1 MKISSC
7 RHGWPASRFAG
18 CVRRHPCRPD
28 SSSPCW
34 NDAIGILVELTE
46 THPASYISKKPKATK
61 KSEIFDSRLRTL
73 RGPRVDLLLSRG
85 IGLQLLAGLSRLSAA
100 TSVPR

>member
-1 MKISSC
+1 MD
-7 RHGWPASRFAG
+7 G
-18 CVRRHPCRPD
+18 RHPDSQDASGDIRVDLD
-28 SSSPCW
+28 SSTPCW

-46 THPASYISKKPKATK
+46 THPASYISKKIPKATK

-73 RGPRVDLLLSRG
+73 RGLRADLLLSRG
-85 IGLQLLAGLSRLSAA
+85 IGLQLLAGLARLSAA

>member
-1 MKISSC
+1 MDG
-7 RHGWPASRFAG
+7 RHLDSQDASGDIR
-18 CVRRHPCRPD
+18 VDLD
-28 SSSPCW
+28 SSTPCW

-46 THPASYISKKPKATK
+46 THPASYISKKIPKATK

-73 RGPRVDLLLSRG
+73 RGLRVDLLLSCG
-85 IGLQLLAGLSRLSAA
+85 IGLQPLAGLSRLSVA

>member
-1 MKISSC
+1 MD
-7 RHGWPASRFAG
+7 G
-18 CVRRHPCRPD
+18 RHPDSQDASGDIRVDLD
-28 SSSPCW
+28 SSTPCW

-46 THPASYISKKPKATK
+46 THPASYISKKIPKATK

-73 RGPRVDLLLSRG
+73 RGLRVDLLLSRG
-85 IGLQLLAGLSRLSAA
+85 IGLQLPAALARLSAG